1 MAEYTYFG
9 NRGRL
14 YIGAEPIAVLKGVEV
29 NVTMEHAELYSQSS
43 ILRADVAK
51 HTAKVE
57 VKFKAAKFDPTL
69 AAGLAKIMGNT
80 LKGATTGTATSLTD
94 TNDVALFTV
103 DLYVKGTGEVSTYL
117 KISVAN
123 VYFEGLPFPA
133 PENDF
138 TVFDITGYGS
148 TVTLTSGASLPA

>member
-1 MAEYTYFG
+1 MTEYTYFG

-14 YIGAEPIAVLKGVEV
+14 YIGDEPIAVLKGVEV

-57 VKFKAAKFDPTL
+57 VKFKAAKFDPSLT
-69 AAGLAKIMGNT
+69 AGLAKIMGNT
-80 LKGATTGTATSLTD
+80 LKGVTTSTATSLTD

-103 DLYVKGTGEVSTYL
+103 DLYVKGSGEVSTYL

-138 TVFDITGYGS
+138 TVFDLTGYGDDVRIEE
-148 TVTLTSGASLPA
+148 TATMP